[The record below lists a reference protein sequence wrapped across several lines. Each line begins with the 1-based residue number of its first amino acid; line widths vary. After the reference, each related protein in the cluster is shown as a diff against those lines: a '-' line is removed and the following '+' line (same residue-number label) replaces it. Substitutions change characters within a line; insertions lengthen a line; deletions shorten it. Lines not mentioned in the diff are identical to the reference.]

1 MDISNIWN
9 LFYLHRQ
16 KRLLIT
22 GLLLILV
29 SQLGQAQ
36 STMRY
41 RRVHLEG
48 YDDKVM
54 HYGFLFAAPMTKFN
68 IRYSDAYVSQD
79 SSYQLFSPRKTGF
92 RVGFVANVNLT
103 EHFDFRMTPSVSLYG
118 RSVEYRYPNTKVAR
132 TELRES
138 TWVDLPLLVKYKSQ
152 RRHNTRMYVIGGIS
166 LGIEANVRR
175 GETTG
180 ASRLLTKNTDLS
192 VEYGVGL
199 EQFFEYFKFAPEL
212 RFSHGLVNVLE
223 SQQVSGQNSGIRR
236 LNTHTVSL
244 YLNFE

>member
-1 MDISNIWN
+1 MDIFNIWN
-9 LFYLHRQ
+9 LFYLHRK
-16 KRLLIT
+16 KRLLIA
-22 GLLLILV
+22 GILLILG
-29 SQLGQAQ
+29 SQLAQAQ

-54 HYGFLFAAPMTKFN
+54 HYGFLFAAPLTKFN
-68 IRYSDAYVSQD
+68 IGYSDAYVNQD
-79 SSYQLFSPRKTGF
+79 SSYQLFSPRKAGF
-92 RVGFVANVNLT
+92 RVGFIANVNLT
-103 EHFDFRMTPSVSLYG
+103 EHFDFRVTPSVGLYG
-118 RSVEYRYPNTKVAR
+118 RSVEYRYPNTSKPR
-132 TELRES
+132 TEVRES
-138 TWVDLPLLVKYKSQ
+138 TWIELPLLVKYKSQ
-152 RRHNTRMYVIGGIS
+152 RRHNTRMYVIGGIL

-180 ASRLLTKNTDLS
+180 ASRLLTKNTDLA

-212 RFSHGLVNVLE
+212 RFSHGLVNLFE
-223 SQQVSGQNSGIRR
+223 PQQISGQNAGIRR
-236 LNTHTVSL
+236 LTTHTVSL